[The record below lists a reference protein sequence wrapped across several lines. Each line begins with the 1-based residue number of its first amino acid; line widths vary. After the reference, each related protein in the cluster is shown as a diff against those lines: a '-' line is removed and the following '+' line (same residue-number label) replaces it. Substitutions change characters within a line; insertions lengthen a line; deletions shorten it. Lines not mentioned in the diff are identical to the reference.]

1 MLEQQPEVL
10 TYEDAE
16 VAETYVQSLFT
27 DEETYAELLNGISN
41 KARQLVQSYS
51 ESEDA
56 TLFRDSVLDD
66 DEQHMF
72 IYNRLQSA
80 ISREFRFVTV
90 RELYE
95 AVDASD
101 SYGTQAEI
109 NPTSIS
115 NILADPHIGIFTL
128 QQLLTPPHLTER
140 ININTNQP
148 EYVGVGLR
156 HRIVTLTL
164 LAHVSGIDVYADEWL
179 DQNIQCLVS
188 SSIDAEGVE
197 DTELSGALV
206 LADNASRK
214 AFQGE
219 KASFKLNSLG
229 VAYDEPSL
237 VNAAFSGR
245 IAASEAFG
253 TILTLYTDDLNRK
266 STTLLSVGKAFYNR
280 AKKYIQSKVEFVEAT
295 HWITDN
301 FNLLEAKFI
310 AENDSANIARQASK
324 FSTFVFESWKI
335 ANRVQEPLKAT
346 NKKKKAKGKTPFF
359 KRSVN

>member
-1 MLEQQPEVL
+1 MLETTE
-10 TYEDAE
+10 TEY
-16 VAETYVQSLFT
+16 ETYVQSLFS
-27 DEETYAELLNGISN
+27 DEAQYAELHNGLSN
-41 KARQLVQSYS
+41 KAKQLIQAYS

-56 TLFRDSVLDD
+56 ALFRDAIIDD

-72 IYNRLQSA
+72 LYNRLQSA
-80 ISREFRFVTV
+80 ISREFRFVSI

-115 NILADPHIGIFTL
+115 NILSDVHIGIFAV

-140 ININTNQP
+140 VNINTNQT

-164 LAHVSGIDVYADEWL
+164 LAHVSGIDVFADEWL
-179 DQNIQCLVS
+179 DQNVQCLVS

-229 VAYDEPSL
+229 VAFDEPSL
-237 VNAAFSGR
+237 VNAAFGGR
-245 IAASEAFG
+245 LAASEAFG
-253 TILTLYTDDLNRK
+253 TVLTLYTDDLGRK

-280 AKKYIQSKVEFVEAT
+280 AKKYITSKPSFVEAV
-295 HWITDN
+295 HWIADN
-301 FNLLEAKFI
+301 FIALEQKFI

-324 FSTFVFESWKI
+324 FSTFVFDSWKV
-335 ANRVQEPLKAT
+335 ANKVQEPLKANT
-346 NKKKKAKGKTPFF
+346 KKKAKKGATPFF
-359 KRSVN
+359 KRSV

>member
-1 MLEQQPEVL
+1 MLEATYKDIEPTEV
-10 TYEDAE
+10 Y
-16 VAETYVQSLFT
+16 ETYVQSLFSD
-27 DEETYAELLNGISN
+27 DESYAELQNGLSN
-41 KARQLVQSYS
+41 KAKQLVQAYS

-56 TLFRDSVLDD
+56 ALFRDAIIDD

-72 IYNRLQSA
+72 LYNRLQAA
-80 ISREFRFVTV
+80 ISREFRFVTI

-95 AVDASD
+95 AVDNSD
-101 SYGTQAEI
+101 AYGTQAEF

-115 NILADPHIGIFTL
+115 NILADPQIGIFSV

-140 ININTNQP
+140 LNINTNLP

-156 HRIVTLTL
+156 HRVITLSL
-164 LAHVSGIDVYADEWL
+164 LAHVSGVDIFSDEWL
-179 DQNIQCLVS
+179 DQSVQCLVS

-219 KASFKLNSLG
+219 KASFKLNALG
-229 VAYDEPSL
+229 VAFDEPSL

-245 IAASEAFG
+245 LAASEAFG
-253 TILTLYTDDLNRK
+253 TVLTLYTDDLGRK

-280 AKKYIQSKVEFVEAT
+280 AKKYITSKPAFTEAV
-295 HWITDN
+295 HWIADN
-301 FNLLEAKFI
+301 FIALEQKFI

-324 FSTFVFESWKI
+324 FSTFVFESWKV
-335 ANRVQEPLKAT
+335 ANKVQEPLKA
-346 NKKKKAKGKTPFF
+346 NAKKKAKKGTTPFF
-359 KRSVN
+359 KRSV